1 MVKSDTGTIAK
12 AFDWPPVWLAVSLAS
27 VWSLGQ
33 LLPLPL
39 FGGVGKGLGIALG
52 VGGLVLMVLAVQEM
66 RRARTTVIPH
76 RVPAALV
83 TGGVFRFSRNPIY
96 LGDSLLLLG
105 ATFYFDAVAG
115 IVLVPLFMKVIEKRF
130 IFAEEARLR
139 AGFGENYDRWA
150 SVVRRWV

>member
-1 MVKSDTGTIAK
+1 M
-12 AFDWPPVWLAVSLAS
+12 
-27 VWSLGQ
+27 
-33 LLPLPL
+33 
-39 FGGVGKGLGIALG
+39 
-52 VGGLVLMVLAVQEM
+52 
-66 RRARTTVIPH
+66 
-76 RVPAALV
+76 

-150 SVVRRWV
+150 SVVRR